1 MEQYQ
6 TAILLGLASI
16 VVGFIFIM
24 LVLRLL
30 PFLER
35 RENQAQREEVIKEA
49 KRQRAAI
56 IEDAKQQAAESEKL
70 MIEDLEAA
78 IAQQKEDLA
87 SEEET
92 LNAQES
98 YYKQEQR
105 RVAKIENTINE
116 KTKHLESIESKASGA
131 RAEVEASKQELIQAL
146 EKVADL
152 NAANT
157 TANLADQQREY
168 RQLECQKVL
177 KSLHEELS
185 SSARKRAQRLLDR
198 VHARYAP
205 NFVWPKAINVVEVP
219 NEKSLSYVS
228 QDSCKLLDDLAEL
241 SGTTIKL
248 IGGANE
254 EQKGPG
260 ILKVAGGFGIYKE
273 AARLAL
279 AELINQPPNQWNRA
293 QSLYNKHK
301 ARLEGEAVIL
311 GKKAVRQL
319 ELDGIHPE
327 VQKLIGALNWRT
339 SYRQN
344 QWHHTVEVAVFA
356 GIIASELGVDPEQ
369 AKRVGLLHDIGKAID
384 YRIEGSHAV
393 ISGDYAD
400 RYGETRL
407 VCDTVMSHHADL
419 IVESALAYVLRSA
432 DTLSGAR
439 PGARVNLE
447 EGYQIRLDAIAEAV
461 KSFAGIADLAIMNGG
476 REVHVQVNHK
486 AVSES
491 QVRSLTE
498 AIARKIE
505 EDVAY
510 PGQIKVLVSRSF
522 ESTSVA

>member
-6 TAILLGLASI
+6 TAILLGLAS
-16 VVGFIFIM
+16 VAVGFLFFL
-24 LVLRLL
+24 LVLKLL
-30 PFLER
+30 PYLER
-35 RENQAQREEVIKEA
+35 RENLAQREEVIKEA
-49 KRQRAAI
+49 KRQQAAI
-56 IEDAKQQAAESEKL
+56 IEDAKQQAIENEKL
-70 MIEDLEAA
+70 MFEDLEAS
-78 IAQQKEDLA
+78 ITQQKEDLIT
-87 SEEET
+87 EEEA
-92 LNAQES
+92 LEAQES
-98 YYKQEQR
+98 YYEQEQKR
-105 RVAKIENTINE
+105 IAKIENSINE
-116 KTKHLESIESKASGA
+116 KTKHLESIESQAQETQEELA
-131 RAEVEASKQELIQAL
+131 ASKQQLIQAL

-152 NAANT
+152 NASSTTENIAN
-157 TANLADQQREY
+157 QYRES

-177 KSLHEELS
+177 KSLQEELNS
-185 SSARKRAQRLLDR
+185 SSRKRAQRVLDR

-205 NFVWPKAINVVEVP
+205 NFVWPKAVNVVEVP
-219 NEKSLSYVS
+219 SEKSLSYIN

-241 SGTTIKL
+241 SGTSIKL
-248 IGGANE
+248 IGNE
-254 EQKGPG
+254 DQKSLG
-260 ILKVAGGFGIYKE
+260 ILKVAGGYGIYKE

-293 QSLYNKHK
+293 QGLYNKHR

-319 ELDGIHPE
+319 QLHGIHPE

-356 GIIASELGVDPEQ
+356 GIIATELGVDPEQ

-407 VCDTVMSHHADL
+407 ICDTVMSHHADL
-419 IVESALAYVLRSA
+419 LVESALAYVLRAA

-461 KSFAGIADLAIMNGG
+461 KSFGGISDLAIMNGG

-486 AVSES
+486 AVSENE
-491 QVRSLTE
+491 VRALTE
-498 AIARKIE
+498 SIARKIE

-522 ESTSVA
+522 ESISVA

>member
-6 TAILLGLASI
+6 TAILLGLAS
-16 VVGFIFIM
+16 VAVGFLFFL
-24 LVLRLL
+24 LVLKLL
-30 PFLER
+30 PYLER
-35 RENQAQREEVIKEA
+35 RENLAQREEVIKEA
-49 KRQRAAI
+49 KRQQAAI
-56 IEDAKQQAAESEKL
+56 IEDAKQQAIENEKL
-70 MIEDLEAA
+70 MFEDLDAS
-78 IAQQKEDLA
+78 IAQQKEDLIT
-87 SEEET
+87 EEEA
-92 LNAQES
+92 LGAQES
-98 YYKQEQR
+98 YYEQEQKR
-105 RVAKIENTINE
+105 IVKIENTINE
-116 KTKHLESIESKASGA
+116 KAKHLNSVEGQ
-131 RAEVEASKQELIQAL
+131 AEEAKKEVQASKQLLIQAL

-152 NAANT
+152 NAKNT
-157 TANLADQQREY
+157 TDSIANQYREN

-177 KSLHEELS
+177 KSLQEELNS
-185 SSARKRAQRLLDR
+185 SSRKRAQRVLDR

-205 NFVWPKAINVVEVP
+205 NFVWPKAVNVVEVP
-219 NEKSLSYVS
+219 NEKSMSYVN

-248 IGGANE
+248 IGGGNE
-254 EQKGPG
+254 DQKSQG
-260 ILKVAGGFGIYKE
+260 ILKVAGGYGIYKE

-293 QSLYNKHK
+293 QGLYNKHR

-319 ELDGIHPE
+319 QLDGIHPE

-356 GIIASELGVDPEQ
+356 GIIANELGVDPELG
-369 AKRVGLLHDIGKAID
+369 KRVGLLHDIGKAID

-407 VCDTVMSHHADL
+407 ICDTVMSHHADL
-419 IVESALAYVLRSA
+419 LVESALAYVLRAA

-461 KSFAGIADLAIMNGG
+461 KSFGGISDMAIMNGG

-486 AVSES
+486 AVSENEV
-491 QVRSLTE
+491 QALTE
-498 AIARKIE
+498 SIARKIE

-522 ESTSVA
+522 ESISVA